1 MPWKTNRDDIRS
13 VVQSIV
19 LATIDPPNLE
29 KTENLLSGRQ
39 VVAALELLLTMYQQ
53 IVKSVKEKGLALEY
67 RDCNTVFLKL

>member
-53 IVKSVKEKGLALEY
+53 IVKSVKDKRLAL
-67 RDCNTVFLKL
+67 K